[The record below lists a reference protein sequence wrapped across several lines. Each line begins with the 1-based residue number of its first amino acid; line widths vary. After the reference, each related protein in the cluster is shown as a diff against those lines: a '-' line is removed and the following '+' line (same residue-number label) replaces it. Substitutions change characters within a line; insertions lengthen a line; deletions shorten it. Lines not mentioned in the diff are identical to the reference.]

1 MSYFRKWNTSSN
13 NSVQSGQGNRFSTI
27 KRQKSIDL
35 SDPNLFPNLGET
47 HDSIKEDVSVNSSS
61 SSNPTEDCEY
71 SAPVRPWYISENEL
85 EDNEK
90 DIDKPGWITMTLAD
104 ARKPN
109 HKPVP
114 EPEYETDDESTMFM
128 PISKKPLKHRWSD
141 PEPNVDLTPA
151 QILYRFQLAVAQH
164 DREVAALEED
174 TEDDIDEDE
183 YYSKYNWRRDSDLD
197 FSADEEY
204 MDEEDD
210 EEYYE
215 YE

>member
-1 MSYFRKWNTSSN
+1 M
-13 NSVQSGQGNRFSTI
+13 I
-27 KRQKSIDL
+27 KKQKSIDL

-47 HDSIKEDVSVNSSS
+47 HDSVKEDVSVNSSS

-71 SAPVRPWYISENEL
+71 SAPVRPWYIPENEL
-85 EDNEK
+85 DTEK
-90 DIDKPGWITMTLAD
+90 GIDKPGWITMTLAD
-104 ARKPN
+104 TRKPLR
-109 HKPVP
+109 KPDPEP
-114 EPEYETDDESTMFM
+114 EPEYEPDDESTMFM

-164 DREVAALEED
+164 DREVAAREED

-183 YYSKYNWRRDSDLD
+183 YYSKYNWRRDTDLYISED
-197 FSADEEY
+197 DEY

-210 EEYYE
+210 EDYYE
-215 YE
+215 Y

>member
-1 MSYFRKWNTSSN
+1 MSFFRKLNASSSN
-13 NSVQSGQGNRFSTI
+13 SVHSGQGNRFSMI
-27 KRQKSIDL
+27 KKQKSIDL
-35 SDPNLFPNLGET
+35 SDPNLFPNLDET
-47 HDSIKEDVSVNSSS
+47 HDSVKEDVSVNSSS

-71 SAPVRPWYISENEL
+71 SAPVRPWYLPENEL
-85 EDNEK
+85 EDTEK

-114 EPEYETDDESTMFM
+114 EPEPEYETDDDCTMLM

-151 QILYRFQLAVAQH
+151 QILEQFRLTIARH
-164 DREVAALEED
+164 DRDVAAQYDDD
-174 TEDDIDEDE
+174 TDDDIDEDE
-183 YYSKYNWRRDSDLD
+183 YTWRRDTDLY
-197 FSADEEY
+197 FSEGDEY

-210 EEYYE
+210 EDYYE

>member
-1 MSYFRKWNTSSN
+1 MSFFRKLNASSSN
-13 NSVQSGQGNRFSTI
+13 SVHSGQGNRFSMI
-27 KRQKSIDL
+27 KKQKSIDL

-47 HDSIKEDVSVNSSS
+47 HDSVKEDVSVNSSS

-71 SAPVRPWYISENEL
+71 SAPVRPWYIPENEL

-104 ARKPN
+104 ARKPIR
-109 HKPVP
+109 KPDPEP
-114 EPEYETDDESTMFM
+114 EPEYEPDDESTMFM

-151 QILYRFQLAVAQH
+151 QILEQFRLTIARH
-164 DREVAALEED
+164 DRDVAAQYDDD
-174 TEDDIDEDE
+174 TDDDIDEDE
-183 YYSKYNWRRDSDLD
+183 YTWRRDTDLY
-197 FSADEEY
+197 FSEGDEY

-210 EEYYE
+210 EDYYE